1 MTLPRGRIKC
11 SPEDF
16 VVEEL
21 AAYEPSGEG
30 THLFLKF
37 EKRGLTT
44 DAAVRAITKAL
55 GIQMRDVGIAG
66 MKDKVALTTQ
76 WVSVPAP
83 PKAPDVEERAKA
95 LVIDNIKVLDAKR
108 HTNKLKT
115 GHLKGNRFDLI
126 VRDVPADA
134 VDAVVATMERIGKE
148 GVPNAFGMQRFGT
161 EGDNAQKAR
170 EWLTGKVRAPGDP
183 RLRRFHFSALQSA
196 AFNALLDARIA
207 DGTWNQPLLGDLLKK
222 EDTGGMFLCTDVQAD
237 KERADRGEV
246 CPTGPIVGARMR
258 WPEGEVKALE
268 ERLVAPFLEGV
279 DLERARSLGEGTRR
293 ALRLHVSGCSVAQVM
308 NNEGVPGANENDNR
322 EQLRSLRVQFVL
334 PKGAYATTVLAN
346 AFDVIDGSR
355 DGKASTAGEEAADE
369 ANLQADGKSEEE

>member
-66 MKDKVALTTQ
+66 MKDKVAVTTQ

-83 PKAPDVEERAKA
+83 PKAPDLEERAKA

-134 VDAVVATMERIGKE
+134 VADVVATMERIGKE
-148 GVPNAFGMQRFGT
+148 GVPNAFGTQRFGT
-161 EGDNAQKAR
+161 QGDNAQKAR

-237 KERADRGEV
+237 RERADRGEV

-268 ERLVAPFLEGV
+268 ERLVAPFLEAV

-334 PKGAYATTVLAN
+334 PNGAYATTVLAN

-369 ANLQADGKSEEE
+369 ADLQADGKSEEE